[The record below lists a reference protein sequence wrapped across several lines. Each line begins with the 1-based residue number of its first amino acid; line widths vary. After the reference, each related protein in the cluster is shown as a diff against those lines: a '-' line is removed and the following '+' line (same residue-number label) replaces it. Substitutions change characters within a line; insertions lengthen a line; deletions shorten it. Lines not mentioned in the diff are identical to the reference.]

1 MEPGND
7 SARPRRT
14 QQERRESTRRRLLEA
29 TVESL
34 IEGGYSG
41 TTTLA
46 IEQRAK
52 VSRGARI
59 HHYPNKAA
67 LLADV
72 VDHLFSQLSDHY
84 EDAFGRVEGVSDADR
99 LRAGLR
105 MLWSIY
111 RQPSYTAVLEL
122 SMAARTDDELR
133 ARLVGVGDRH
143 RALAVDAAARY
154 FGLDAEL
161 GRNLADTIH
170 AAMMGLL
177 LQRHVEPDE
186 GREEATLSLIER
198 MVVPHLPASQER

>member
-1 MEPGND
+1 MEPGNE

-84 EDAFGRVEGVSDADR
+84 EEAFGRVEGVSDADR

-186 GREEATLSLIER
+186 GREEATLSLIEQ